1 MYALVLVE
9 IGVKNVDKYFTYHI
23 PDNLEDKIN
32 IGIRVKVPF
41 NTREISG
48 FVIKIINEIE
58 DNNYEV
64 KDILEIRQDIDFVQ
78 DISNSI
84 NQENI
89 MVFDCKLSESIF
101 SKEIAKQLIEESAGE
116 IDESFFDLFFEDVK
130 AFLKD
135 TTDEIE
141 EELQEIYLVDN
152 IRCCFDIYSIN
163 DDFTDFKFVFIASFK
178 ETRIAVLENLAKI
191 VSKRQ
196 LVGASKFYC

>member
-1 MYALVLVE
+1 MIQLKL
-9 IGVKNVDKYFTYHI
+9 KNKKGKFDV
-23 PDNLEDKIN
+23 NS
-32 IGIRVKVPF
+32 R
-41 NTREISG
+41 
-48 FVIKIINEIE
+48 
-58 DNNYEV
+58 EV
-64 KDILEIRQDIDFVQ
+64 KDILGMRQDIDFVQ
-78 DISNSI
+78 DISNTI

-89 MVFDCKLSESIF
+89 MVFDCKLAESIF
-101 SKEIAKQLIEESAGE
+101 SKELVKQLIEESTEE

-141 EELQEIYLVDN
+141 AELQEIYFVDH

-163 DDFTDFKFVFIASFK
+163 DEFTDFKFVFVVSFK
-178 ETRIAVLENLAKI
+178 EATIAVLENLAKI